1 MRLFEDPVYFVV
13 VAGAGVDHDML
24 VSVEEHEGHL
34 IVEFIHGVEVR
45 YSRDV
50 DNVEGHKVAEFVG
63 NLHDDF
69 VHDHTGRIPIVAP
82 ADDY

>member
-1 MRLFEDPVYFVV
+1 MRLFEDPINFVV
-13 VAGAGVDHDML
+13 VAGAGVYHDMF

-50 DNVEGHKVAEFVG
+50 DNVEGHKIAEFVG
-63 NLHDDF
+63 SFHDDF